1 MTAARTMAILPRCFD
16 LSSYPSMCRRCWPG
30 TLRVPPRKPWL
41 RSGRRRML
49 QQKYLIIAEK
59 AENNYAAYSPDV
71 PGCVAAADSLG
82 ECIDLMR
89 EALFYHFELMA
100 QRGKEIP

>member
-1 MTAARTMAILPRCFD
+1 
-16 LSSYPSMCRRCWPG
+16 
-30 TLRVPPRKPWL
+30 
-41 RSGRRRML
+41 ML

-100 QRGKEIP
+100 QRGEEIPEDTAGTAVYVNVQVPEVRVPAGRA